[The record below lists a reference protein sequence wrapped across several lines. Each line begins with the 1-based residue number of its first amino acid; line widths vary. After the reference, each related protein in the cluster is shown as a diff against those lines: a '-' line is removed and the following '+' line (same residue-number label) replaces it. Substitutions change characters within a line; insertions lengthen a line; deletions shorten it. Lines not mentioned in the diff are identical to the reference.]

1 MSVYY
6 IFFNPCPLTIC
17 GVTRTTKSYIFL
29 PEWHRTTLICAPYPL
44 GASYPLGRS
53 RCNPPFGDSTKE
65 GLRLK
70 ELGLLQKKWKCN
82 KITLRC
88 SAAPL
93 LRCSAAPLLRSSAKS
108 TFKRD
113 VKLKSKIKTKKMV
126 PSFAACYF
134 SPPPPCSAGVRFAAP
149 LRREKDPSLIRSI
162 TASSP
167 LAKQLRS
174 PLHRSF
180 GGCTAPLHR
189 SPAPLLRRA
198 GEVEILQNFI

>member
-134 SPPPPCSAGVRFAAP
+134 SPPPTLWGALRCSAPQGEGPLANSQHHRFVTPCEAAP
-149 LRREKDPSLIRSI
+149 LP
-162 TASSP
+162 
-167 LAKQLRS
+167 
-174 PLHRSF
+174 
-180 GGCTAPLHR
+180 
-189 SPAPLLRRA
+189 PAPLLRRVLRSPA
-198 GEVEILQNFI
+198 PLPCTAPLLRSFGGREK